1 MKKYFTAMIMSC
13 SMFCALPCPFHCW
26 EDELRPLMIL
36 MLPFVGALTGAFWV
50 ALAFAVRVLNIP
62 WIISSV
68 ILAAYPFLV
77 TGYIH
82 LDGFLDV
89 TDAVKSQRN
98 LDERRKILKDPHSG
112 SFAVIACALL
122 VIVQFALFAGAKAN
136 VDIRAL
142 FSIPIVSRIM
152 SSLCVTLLRPMST
165 SEYAGTYRNGIKK
178 SHAIYLFAMLFVV
191 IICSALFI
199 GKYVFVTVAVLAG
212 YIYSLQKAFRSLDGM
227 SGDVS
232 GYALTIGEL
241 CGIAAYALI

>member
-1 MKKYFTAMIMSC
+1 MKKYFTALIMSC
-13 SMFCALPCPFHCW
+13 SMFCALPCPFHFW

-36 MLPFVGALTGAFWV
+36 MLPFVGALIGALWV
-50 ALAFAVRVLNIP
+50 ALSFAAHALNIS

-98 LDERRKILKDPHSG
+98 LDERRRILKDPHNG
-112 SFAVIACALL
+112 SFAVIACVLL
-122 VIVQFALFAGAKAN
+122 VITQFAFFAGARLSA
-136 VDIRAL
+136 DIRAL
-142 FSIPIVSRIM
+142 FFIPIVSRIM
-152 SSLCVTLLRPMST
+152 SSLCVTLLRPMNT
-165 SEYAGTYRNGIKK
+165 SEYSGTYRNGVKR
-178 SHAIYLFAMLFVV
+178 SHAAFLFALLV
-191 IICSALFI
+191 IVLVCSFI
-199 GKYVFVTVAVLAG
+199 FTGKYICVPVAVLAG
-212 YIYSLQKAFRSLDGM
+212 YIYSLRKAFRSLDGM